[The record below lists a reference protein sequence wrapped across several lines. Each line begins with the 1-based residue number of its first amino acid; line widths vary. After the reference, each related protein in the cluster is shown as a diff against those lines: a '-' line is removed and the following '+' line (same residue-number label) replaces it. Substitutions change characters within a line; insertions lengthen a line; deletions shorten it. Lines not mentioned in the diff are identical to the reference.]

1 MVSHMISPILSKTVF
16 VIAMDSEF
24 LVTITLSIACICL
37 STILYGTA
45 YTMEGLVMGSSAYN
59 L

>member
-1 MVSHMISPILSKTVF
+1 
-16 VIAMDSEF
+16 MDSEF